1 MYPLATF
8 GNLAGFD
15 GIFIFMVLLLLFG
28 AKKLPELAK
37 GLGSAVREF
46 SKAKDEIHHE
56 MTRPPDSTPRIEPPR
71 YTEPHLTAAT
81 DPDHATVPAHSA
93 QDSVQA
99 AAAAT
104 AAGGPLQA
112 QPLGV
117 NEPVIVTEESQHSS
131 PIKPV

>member
-56 MTRPPDSTPRIEPPR
+56 MTRPADVTPRIEPPR
-71 YTEPHLTAAT
+71 YTEPHLTAAA
-81 DPDHATVPAHSA
+81 DPAHAVPTHSA

-99 AAAAT
+99 ATAAT
-104 AAGGPLQA
+104 SAGGSLQS
-112 QPLGV
+112 QPLGA
-117 NEPVIVTEESQHSS
+117 NEPVIVTEESQHSA
-131 PIKPV
+131 PTHQA